1 MSSINTTIQEATQ
14 ALAAVKPDTLTVDQ
28 LKQSKETLDAI
39 DINDVID
46 NYWRSLP
53 AKPDNE
59 SELSD
64 WERQMREKG
73 KEINHE
79 LHQFNEELSRI
90 KSLQQTLSLDA
101 LDPLIRSAQQVIRPL
116 YDFTSS
122 LNS

>member
-1 MSSINTTIQEATQ
+1 MSSINSIIKTATM
-14 ALAAVKPDTLTVDQ
+14 ALAGVRPESLTSDQ
-28 LKQSKETLDAI
+28 LNSSKEILDALKIQDAI
-39 DINDVID
+39 DE
-46 NYWRSLP
+46 YWRNLP
-53 AKPDNE
+53 EKPEKDDELPGWEAK
-59 SELSD
+59 
-64 WERQMREKG
+64 MREKG

-101 LDPLIRSAQQVIRPL
+101 LDPLIKSAQQIIRPL